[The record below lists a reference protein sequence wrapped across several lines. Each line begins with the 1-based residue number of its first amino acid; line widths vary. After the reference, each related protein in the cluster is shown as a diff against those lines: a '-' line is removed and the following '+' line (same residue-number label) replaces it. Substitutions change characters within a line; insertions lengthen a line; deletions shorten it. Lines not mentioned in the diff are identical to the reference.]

1 MLLSNI
7 PWMAPDRMAFMKNCT
22 NKQIKLKW
30 TAAQFNNFF
39 KYWRE
44 YKKQRIIHVCIKCLS
59 LSNNNECLQEQQQQQ
74 QLYLYPAVPYIDLHD
89 AKKLDENRERLQAA
103 HINHWGLQR

>member
-7 PWMAPDRMAFMKNCT
+7 PWMAPDRMAFMKNYT

-30 TAAQFNNFF
+30 TAALFNNFF

-44 YKKQRIIHVCIKCLS
+44 YKKEKNLHVYNVCLCQIIMNAC
-59 LSNNNECLQEQQQQQ
+59 SNNNNNNNFIFT
-74 QLYLYPAVPYIDLHD
+74 QLYPTLI
-89 AKKLDENRERLQAA
+89 
-103 HINHWGLQR
+103 